1 MFWAVGAS
9 AVGVGG
15 VDAGKPRARVR
26 RGARVRGLPARAMCA
41 CARACGVRAWV
52 CARNVISHVWAGVA
66 ETRSDQIRSARVV
79 CSRVRGLPARAM
91 CACARACG
99 VRAWVCARVCARVA
113 CVCARARVRVVCLC
127 RPEGNGAMTQR
138 WPFICAPRSDSRPW
152 CPPGC
157 SCGPQTPSYATK
169 IAAPRWP
176 NPPPTSRQ
184 RPR

>member
-66 ETRSDQIRSARVV
+66 QTVQIRSDQ
-79 CSRVRGLPARAM
+79 RAW
-91 CACARACG
+91 CARACEVCPQG
-99 VRAWVCARVCARVA
+99 PCVRARARVVYARGCVRVCVRAWR
-113 CVCARARVRVVCLC
+113 VCARARVCVLCVCADLK
-127 RPEGNGAMTQR
+127 
-138 WPFICAPRSDSRPW
+138 
-152 CPPGC
+152 
-157 SCGPQTPSYATK
+157 AT
-169 IAAPRWP
+169 AR
-176 NPPPTSRQ
+176 
-184 RPR
+184 